1 MSRDAANLSGP
12 SAPPRSPAPPRRSEP
27 ISAAAPGPPATSRRL
42 VTFGESMG
50 LISTPDIGPIEFARE
65 FRYGIGGA
73 ESNVAIGAARLGAPV
88 TWIGRLGC
96 DATGDLIERR
106 LRAEGVLVHA
116 IRDGGYTGL
125 MVRHHRV
132 AGHIGV
138 DYHRAGSAAAR
149 LCFSD
154 IPDDVLAGAAILH
167 VTGITPALS
176 ESARQA
182 VFDAAERARGLG
194 VTICLDVNYRAK
206 LWEPAAAR
214 PVLRALAARA
224 DILMASTG
232 EARLLLG
239 DEQARVG
246 PAMLRRLAAL
256 GPDEVIVKDGAR
268 GCAALI
274 NGASFTLPA
283 LTVPVVDPV
292 GAGDAFAAG
301 YLADRLA
308 GESPE
313 ARLRTAMT
321 AGAFA
326 VAVPGDCEGLPR
338 RHDLADLGTQR
349 EDAVR

>member
-1 MSRDAANLSGP
+1 MSGDA
-12 SAPPRSPAPPRRSEP
+12 PAS
-27 ISAAAPGPPATSRRL
+27 SGPPALAGRPAVSRGL

-73 ESNVAIGAARLGAPV
+73 ESNVAIGAARLGASV

-96 DATGDLIERR
+96 DATGDLVERR
-106 LRAEGVLVHA
+106 LRAEGVRVHA
-116 IRDGGYTGL
+116 IREGGFTGL
-125 MVRHHRV
+125 MVRYQRV
-132 AGHIGV
+132 AGHISV

-149 LCFSD
+149 LCSGD

-182 VFDAAERARGLG
+182 VFDAADRARGLG
-194 VTICLDVNYRAK
+194 LTICLDVNYRAK
-206 LWEPAAAR
+206 LWEPAAAG

-224 DILMASTG
+224 DILLAGPG
-232 EARLLLG
+232 EARLLLV
-239 DEQARVG
+239 DEQAGVG
-246 PAMLRRLAAL
+246 PAMLTHLAAL
-256 GPDEVIVKDGAR
+256 GPHEVIVKDGAR

-274 NGASFTLPA
+274 EGASFTLPA
-283 LTVPVVDPV
+283 LPVPVVDPV

-301 YLADRLA
+301 YLAGWLA
-308 GESPE
+308 GES
-313 ARLRTAMT
+313 AGGRLHTAVT

-338 RHDLADLGTQR
+338 RHDLAALGTHP